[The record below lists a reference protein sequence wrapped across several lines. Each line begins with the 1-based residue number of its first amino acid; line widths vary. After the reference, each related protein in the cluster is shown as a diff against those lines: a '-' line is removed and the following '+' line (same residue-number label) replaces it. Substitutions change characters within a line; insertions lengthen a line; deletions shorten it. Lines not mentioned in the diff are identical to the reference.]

1 MENIIEKL
9 NIRIQEL
16 RDADNAFC
24 KKRWDMSLSHMERS
38 LYREQSNNVTF
49 ARQELESIRDFIINH
64 LKSNTNEKDKI

>member
-9 NIRIQEL
+9 NMRIQEL
-16 RDADNAFC
+16 RNADNAFC

-49 ARQELESIRDFIINH
+49 ARQ
-64 LKSNTNEKDKI
+64 